1 MLVSAIQQVKIQSN
15 KPILDSISE
24 DETNACIESMRIF
37 NKDKLSKNPN
47 QHKSNK
53 YYYRIRRKQQSVIVG
68 RSVDTWH
75 VIEMKVKEKLKDGLI
90 KNFGSICHEGNG
102 YGCGREFLR
111 GELEIDH
118 VLSISNG
125 GPVSDPA
132 NLQLLCNACHDKK
145 TETHD
150 NVYIENRIK
159 IRETTKFYY

>member
-1 MLVSAIQQVKIQSN
+1 MMVSTVQQVKIQSN
-15 KPILDSISE
+15 RPISDNISE
-24 DETNACIESMRIF
+24 DETNACVESMRMF

-47 QHKSNK
+47 QHKVNK

-75 VIEMKVKEKLKDGLI
+75 QISMTVKEKIKDGLI
-90 KNFGSICHEGNG
+90 KRSGLFCHEGNG
-102 YGCGREFLR
+102 YGCGHNFLR

-132 NLQLLCNACHDKK
+132 NLQLLCHECHDKK